1 MEDTQKTGRTWLN
14 GLSLR
19 VRQVLFALTT
29 YVLLLLSAGGLL
41 GGIAGMLLSLPL
53 YVCARGAVRALQCA
67 ARENAP

>member
-1 MEDTQKTGRTWLN
+1 MQKTEIR
-14 GLSLR
+14 S
-19 VRQVLFALTT
+19 FAVPIFLAI
-29 YVLLLLSAGGLL
+29 V